1 MFRFQNQMFWF
12 LLASSHQ
19 LAFLG
24 ASIKASLLPPL
35 EAASTTNESY
45 SFPSLCELSPTYLC
59 EVCVI
64 CEKSKLGL
72 SEILFV
78 ST

>member
-1 MFRFQNQMFWF
+1 MFRFQNQMFHF
-12 LLASSHQ
+12 LLASTKWLVWGGKYKSYP
-19 LAFLG
+19 
-24 ASIKASLLPPL
+24 LPPL
-35 EAASTTNESY
+35 EAASTTNELD
-45 SFPSLCELSPTYLC
+45 SFPSLCELSPIPLC

-78 ST
+78 SA